1 MHPLLHAKF
10 PNASQD
16 VIALNAQRAE
26 LPKPIENRPKVAFSD
41 SKLERDP
48 CDAALAKRP
57 AKKADSSRYVVR
69 IVSVRTR
76 LLDEDNLC
84 EKYVVDFLRYCRA
97 IPDDAPG
104 KTKIEITQ
112 RKAEKGEDEHT
123 EIKVWKLWIE

>member
-1 MHPLLHAKF
+1 MHPSLHAKF

-26 LPKPIENRPKVAFSD
+26 LPNNAKDRPQVAFGD

-48 CDAALAKRP
+48 SHAALAKRQT
-57 AKKADSSRYVVR
+57 KKGDSERYVVR

-84 EKYVVDFLRYCRA
+84 EKYVVDFLRYCGA

-112 RKAEKGEDEHT
+112 RKAKNGEEEHT